1 MARDHI
7 EYASLGEGPQL
18 SLTMDGVPT
27 GGAYWLLS
35 RDHATGAETRF
46 IRLPE
51 RWHWHDPGSFGCEM
65 EVYLLRGVLRV
76 GDTILRAGDYAVYQ
90 PHARIASIDSESGCE
105 MLWMSSG
112 AIQFGLGGEP
122 TPIWLVEPLHVPD
135 LPWHKSPAYEGR
147 PADEAGAGLSVKFLR
162 GDPALGAYTLLTRHD
177 AGWFDPRL
185 ESHDTWEELVLIEG
199 EFLMGNSG
207 VVSAGAYI
215 FRPGERPHGPQA
227 TRTKA
232 IWFCRGAR
240 HINFRFESPAWVA
253 ERSRRYLE
261 SAVTGPE
268 KSQSWKGIT

>member
-1 MARDHI
+1 MARDHV
-7 EYASLGEGPQL
+7 EYESLGEGPHYPL
-18 SLTMDGVPT
+18 MMDRVPT
-27 GGAYWLLS
+27 GGRYWLLS
-35 RDHATGAETRF
+35 RDRATGAETRF

-51 RWHWHDPGSFGCEM
+51 RWHWPDSGYFGFELEIYLMRGS
-65 EVYLLRGVLRV
+65 LRV
-76 GDTILRAGDYAVYQ
+76 GDTTLRAGDYAVYE
-90 PHARIASIDSESGCE
+90 PKARIQSIDSESGCE

-112 AIQFGLGGEP
+112 PIQFELGGKP
-122 TPIWLVEPLHVPD
+122 MPIWSLGPLHVPE
-135 LPWHKSPAYEGR
+135 LPWEKSPAYEGR

-199 EFLMGNSG
+199 EFLMGNTG
-207 VVSAGAYI
+207 IVQAGAYI

-232 IWFCRGAR
+232 IWLCRGAR

-253 ERSRRYLE
+253 ERGRSYLATTV
-261 SAVTGPE
+261 SGPE
-268 KSQSWKGIT
+268 RFEPWKGIT